1 MFLLLTAAFLAV
13 MAPSA
18 SYQQAK
24 SQLAPLRFDVVSVK
38 PNKSDQFAHMEG
50 TVTRHTNPATDSTN
64 PATDRRYPMNLSED
78 LLSLGGNQLLFLCS
92 FSRIFAVA
100 KAPHHGRCE
109 DAEY

>member
-50 TVTRHTNPATDSTN
+50 TVTRHTNPATD
-64 PATDRRYPMNLSED
+64 RRYPMNLSED